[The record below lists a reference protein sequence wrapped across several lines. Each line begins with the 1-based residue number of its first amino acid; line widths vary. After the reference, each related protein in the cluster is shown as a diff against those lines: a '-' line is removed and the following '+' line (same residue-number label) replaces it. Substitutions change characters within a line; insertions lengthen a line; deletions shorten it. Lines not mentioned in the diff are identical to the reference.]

1 MALPNRF
8 RETADLIRQLPQ
20 IGPRQALRLTLF
32 LFRNDKLREALA
44 ENLAHLEDA
53 AALCTTCFLITEK
66 SPCSICSDKSRDTSL
81 LTVVE
86 EDTDLEQLEKT
97 GVFHGKYFVLGGRF
111 NPNRGTPAQQGIR
124 IEELKRRLEKEAA
137 GLKEIILAMNP
148 TVEGDALALT
158 LMRELK
164 ETNVPLT
171 RLGIGLPL
179 GGEIE
184 YADEETLKQALERR
198 G

>member
-1 MALPNRF
+1 M
-8 RETADLIRQLPQ
+8 
-20 IGPRQALRLTLF
+20 
-32 LFRNDKLREALA
+32 
-44 ENLAHLEDA
+44 
-53 AALCTTCFLITEK
+53 
-66 SPCSICSDKSRDTSL
+66 
-81 LTVVE
+81 
-86 EDTDLEQLEKT
+86 
-97 GVFHGKYFVLGGRF
+97 
-111 NPNRGTPAQQGIR
+111 
-124 IEELKRRLEKEAA
+124 EKEAA

-164 ETNVPLT
+164 ETSVPLT

>member
-32 LFRNDKLREALA
+32 LFRHDKLREALA
-44 ENLAHLEDA
+44 EHLARLQDA
-53 AALCTTCFLITEK
+53 AALCTSCFRMTEK
-66 SPCSICSDKSRDTSL
+66 SPCSVCSDKNRDVSL
-81 LTVVE
+81 LAVVE

-97 GVFHGKYFVLGGRF
+97 GVFRGRYFVLGGRF

-124 IEELKRRLEKEAA
+124 VKELKQRLEEKATE
-137 GLKEIILAMNP
+137 LKEVILATNP

-164 ETNVPLT
+164 ETGVPLT